1 MKIMGGG
8 GGMFLFKRRSATE
21 KKHSF
26 RHQKETRSLVLALGA
41 GDYYV
46 AMKFVKDLIILTG
59 EYWH

>member
-1 MKIMGGG
+1 
-8 GGMFLFKRRSATE
+8 MFLFKRRSATE